1 METTTEHRDESTLD
15 SPVSVAR
22 EAEWQRN
29 VRWARWLAWVSLAVL
44 LTEGAVGLWQGIAV
58 GSVALTGW
66 ALGGGSEGLASAMVL
81 WRFTGD
87 RTWSATAEHRAQ
99 RGVAVS
105 FWLTAPYL
113 VAESI
118 RHLAGEHRAETSVIG
133 IGLTAIALLLMP
145 VLGWANHRVGER
157 LGSGPLRAR
166 APRTTCVL
174 LRPPRFCLGWR
185 SLPCGRTAGGLTPRS
200 GWPSPVSRSGRA
212 SAPGVVTAAAASGPG
227 GSGSTGN
234 CWPPP
239 PPTTRCAGSPPAP
252 ARAHRPRRSAARPR

>member
-1 METTTEHRDESTLD
+1 M
-15 SPVSVAR
+15 SVAR

-157 LGSGPLRAR
+157 LGSGA
-166 APRTTCVL
+166 
-174 LRPPRFCLGWR
+174 
-185 SLPCGRTAGGLTPRS
+185 TAGEGTQ
-200 GWPSPVSRSGRA
+200 
-212 SAPGVVTAAAASGPG
+212 
-227 GSGSTGN
+227 N
-234 CWPPP
+234 
-239 PPTTRCAGSPPAP
+239 
-252 ARAHRPRRSAARPR
+252 

>member
-157 LGSGPLRAR
+157 LGSGATAGEGTQNYLCA
-166 APRTTCVL
+166 AQAAAVL
-174 LRPPRFCLGWR
+174 LGLVITAVWSNGWWIDPAIGLAIAGIAVWQGIR
-185 SLPCGRTAGGLTPRS
+185 TWRGHGCG
-200 GWPSPVSRSGRA
+200 
-212 SAPGVVTAAAASGPG
+212 
-227 GSGSTGN
+227 
-234 CWPPP
+234 C
-239 PPTTRCAGSPPAP
+239 
-252 ARAHRPRRSAARPR
+252 